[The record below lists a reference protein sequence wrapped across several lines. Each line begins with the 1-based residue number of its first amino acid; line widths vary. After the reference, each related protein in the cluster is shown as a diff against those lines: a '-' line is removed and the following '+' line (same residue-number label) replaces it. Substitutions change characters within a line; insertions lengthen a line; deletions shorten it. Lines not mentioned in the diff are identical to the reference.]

1 MSSHKRIWLTG
12 ASSGIG
18 LAIAEQ
24 LAIEG
29 HLLAVSARSEAPLQ
43 QLATRY
49 PGQILVLPVDMTDAE
64 AVQQAGQ
71 RIDEAWG
78 ALDWAILNA
87 GTCEYVDVATF
98 ESAMFQRVMQAN
110 VQGTV
115 QCIEAALPLLRKGN
129 NPRLV
134 GVGSSVTFCPLPRAA
149 AYGASKAAVRYLFQ
163 SLELDLAQ
171 WNIGVTLVSPGFVE
185 TPLTAANDFPMPM
198 QVSSDEAA
206 GIIISGIHKG
216 KREISFPGPFIA
228 ILKLLGSLPNR
239 LRFALTKGMAR
250 PASSSAN
257 ASASASVNKED
268 S

>member
-171 WNIGVTLVSPGFVE
+171 WNIGVT
-185 TPLTAANDFPMPM
+185 PLTAANDFPMPM

-206 GIIISGIHKG
+206 GIIINGIHKG

-228 ILKLLGSLPNR
+228 VLKLLGSLPNR

-250 PASSSAN
+250 PTSSSAN
-257 ASASASVNKED
+257 ASASASANKED

>member
-110 VQGTV
+110 VQG
-115 QCIEAALPLLRKGN
+115 IEAALPLLRKGN

-206 GIIISGIHKG
+206 GIIINGIHKG
-216 KREISFPGPFIA
+216 KRGIRFPGPFIA
-228 ILKLLGSLPNR
+228 VLKLLGSLPNR

-250 PASSSAN
+250 PTSSSAN
-257 ASASASVNKED
+257 ASASASANKED

>member
-1 MSSHKRIWLTG
+1 MSAQKRIWLTG

-18 LAIAEQ
+18 QSIAEQ
-24 LAIEG
+24 LAMEG
-29 HLLAVSARSEAPLQ
+29 HLIAVSARREDPLQ
-43 QLATRY
+43 KLADRF
-49 PGQILVLPVDMTDAE
+49 PGQILVLPVDMTDAD
-64 AVQQAGQ
+64 AVRQVGM
-71 RIDEAWG
+71 RIGHAWG

-87 GTCEYVDVATF
+87 GTCEYVDIAEF

-115 QCIEAALPLLRKGN
+115 QCIEAALPLLRKGTQ
-129 NPRLV
+129 PRLI

-149 AYGASKAAVRYLFQ
+149 AYGASKAAIRYLFQ

-198 QVSSDEAA
+198 QVDSDDAA
-206 GIIISGIHKG
+206 AIIIRGIEKG
-216 KREISFPGPFIA
+216 KREISFPTPFIA
-228 ILKLLGSLPNR
+228 VLKLIGGLPDR
-239 LRFALTKGMAR
+239 LRVALTKRMAR
-250 PASSSAN
+250 PAS
-257 ASASASVNKED
+257 NKEA

>member
-1 MSSHKRIWLTG
+1 MSTQKRIWLTG

-18 LAIAEQ
+18 QSIAEQ

-29 HLLAVSARSEAPLQ
+29 HLIAVSARREDPLQ
-43 QLATRY
+43 QLADRF

-64 AVQQAGQ
+64 AVRQVGV
-71 RIDEAWG
+71 RIEHAWG

-87 GTCEYVDVATF
+87 GTCEYVDIAEF

-115 QCIEAALPLLRKGN
+115 QCIEAALPLLRKGTQ
-129 NPRLV
+129 PRLV

-149 AYGASKAAVRYLFQ
+149 AYGASKAAIRYLFQ

-185 TPLTAANDFPMPM
+185 TPLTAGNDFPMPM
-198 QVSSDEAA
+198 QVNSDDAA
-206 GIIISGIHKG
+206 AIIIKGIEKG
-216 KREISFPGPFIA
+216 KREVSFPGPFITV
-228 ILKLLGSLPNR
+228 LKLMGGLPNR

-250 PASSSAN
+250 PAS
-257 ASASASVNKED
+257 NKEA

>member
-1 MSSHKRIWLTG
+1 MSVQKRIWLTG

-18 LAIAEQ
+18 QAIAAQ
-24 LAIEG
+24 LAAKG
-29 HLLAVSARSEAPLQ
+29 HLLAVSARRAEPLQ
-43 QLATRY
+43 ALAERF
-49 PGQILVLPVDMTDAE
+49 PGQILVLPVDMTDVE
-64 AVQQAGQ
+64 AVQQVGQ
-71 RIDEAWG
+71 RITQAWG

-87 GTCEYVDVATF
+87 GTCEYVDVANF

-115 QCIEAALPLLRKGN
+115 QCIEAALPLLRKGIQ
-129 NPRLV
+129 PRLV

-149 AYGASKAAVRYLFQ
+149 AYGASKAAIRYLFQ

-206 GIIISGIHKG
+206 AIIIKGMHQG

-228 ILKLLGSLPNR
+228 VLKLMGRLPNW

-250 PASSSAN
+250 PTS
-257 ASASASVNKED
+257 NKEA